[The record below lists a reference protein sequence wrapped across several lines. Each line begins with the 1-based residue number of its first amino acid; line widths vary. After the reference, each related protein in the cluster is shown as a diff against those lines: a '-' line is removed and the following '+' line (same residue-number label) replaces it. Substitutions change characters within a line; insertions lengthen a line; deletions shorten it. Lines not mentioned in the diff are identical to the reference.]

1 MPGQPVD
8 QAGQR
13 ALAQVHGLGQVLGAE
28 LAPLALGEPLQ
39 DLEVTDP
46 SPCRSPSSRSSAAQA
61 AAWQAAISRQAV
73 TTLSSAVTSPPSP
86 HVLRRAHGEA

>member
-13 ALAQVHGLGQVLGAE
+13 ALAQVHGLGQVLGPE
-28 LAPLALGEPLQ
+28 LAPSALGKPLQ

-46 SPCRSPSSRSSAAQA
+46 EPMPLAKLALQRSAG
-61 AAWQAAISRQAV
+61 
-73 TTLSSAVTSPPSP
+73 
-86 HVLRRAHGEA
+86 RARTGRKFDCPVR